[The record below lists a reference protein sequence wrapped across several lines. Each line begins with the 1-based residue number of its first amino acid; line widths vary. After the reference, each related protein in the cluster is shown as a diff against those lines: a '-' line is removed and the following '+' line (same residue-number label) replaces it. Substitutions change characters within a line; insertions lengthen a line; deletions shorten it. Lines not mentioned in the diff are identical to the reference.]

1 MALKSDYKDA
11 MFDGARKYR
20 IIQNPDGTSGISDET
35 EYTQEGDKFG
45 ANDINATNTA
55 INRLNH
61 VTSVTLSASGWAG
74 PAAPYSQTVNVAG
87 VTADDEPILIS
98 MLADDADAATQKAY
112 NKAFSIVSAGTGT
125 TGDGTV
131 TFKVYKKPAT
141 SIVVGLKGV

>member
-1 MALKSDYKDA
+1 MALKTDYKDA

-74 PAAPYSQTVNVAG
+74 PAAPYSQTVNV
-87 VTADDEPILIS
+87 EPILIS